1 VNKTLLRIKTTE
13 MYISKI
19 EIDNYRSFKPATVI
33 EKVKKGTVVEFVDG
47 TNIIIGH
54 NNAGKTNLLKAIQL
68 VLDARKAKY
77 KLSIDD
83 FCKEYK
89 DFDIPPEINISITL
103 KGQKI
108 EPDDH
113 KVLVYDWITKLEDP
127 YEAKLTFS
135 FFLPQGDDYRTYQA
149 EVGKFK
155 LDNKTYNAEKV
166 WRFIKK
172 YYFSK
177 YVGRVYGGN
186 IGNKETAS
194 NELLEKFDFQFLD
207 AIRDAEKQ
215 MFFGSNTILKD
226 VLNYFLDY
234 GLTVGK
240 KLEDLTPEIQR
251 LLKEKEEQFETN
263 SQTLFDSLKDRI
275 SKDDILKYSEET
287 GANKEGLPDL
297 DACVS
302 EEDLLFA
309 LRLIV
314 KVGEMKIPIS
324 NNGLGY
330 NNLLYAAL
338 VLAKMQIESESAYYG
353 ENAKVFPVLAIEEPE
368 AHLHPSMQF
377 KFLKFL
383 QKNVDVEK
391 KVRQLFVTSHSTH
404 ITSASDLDN
413 IICLYKDASN
423 ESQVSYPAKAIMNY
437 KDSEIKT
444 EATQNKRNTES
455 KNYVKRFLDAT
466 KSNMLF
472 ADKVI
477 LVEGLAEQLL
487 LPCFAAY
494 KKFDDEKGITQ
505 EEELTNQHVCIVSV
519 DSRTFNHF
527 LKLYAYSED
536 NPYAIN
542 KKVVC
547 ITDADPTI
555 NGKAC
560 FPFQLNGQGTALA
573 SHLTTLQTNFEQ
585 KFNNINIFHPVEGK
599 GKTLEY
605 ELVGC
610 NPKSELILTSSF
622 PSQNSA
628 NTIDNF
634 KLLQTELDTT
644 PDDYKKIAVKYREFG
659 LTEKQEERLNKYC
672 QCLDAAGI
680 ENDEKSIALLS
691 ALYYNIVS
699 DIKGE
704 HSMLLEA
711 NLREDLEKEIPEFK
725 VPNYIT
731 DALTKILE

>member
-1 VNKTLLRIKTTE
+1 

-19 EIDNYRSFKPATVI
+19 EIDNYRSFKPATFNGR
-33 EKVKKGTVVEFVDG
+33 EKIGTVVKFVDG

-68 VLDARKAKY
+68 VLDSRKAKF
-77 KLSIDD
+77 KLTIDD

-89 DFDIPPEINISITL
+89 NFDVPPEINISITL
-103 KGQKI
+103 KGQKD

-149 EVGKFK
+149 EVRKFK
-155 LDNKTYNAEKV
+155 NKDGAYDTEKV

-177 YVGRVYGGN
+177 YVGRVYGGDVK
-186 IGNKETAS
+186 NKEAAS
-194 NELLEKFDFQFLD
+194 NEMLEKFEFQFLD

-234 GLTVGK
+234 NLTDGK
-240 KLEDLTPEIQR
+240 KLEDLTPQIQK
-251 LLKEKEEQFETN
+251 LLKENEESFETN
-263 SQTLFDSLKDRI
+263 SQELFDSLKERI
-275 SKDDILKYSEET
+275 SKKEILQYSEET
-287 GANKEGLPDL
+287 GANKDGLPDL
-297 DACVS
+297 EAYVS

-309 LRLIV
+309 LRLII
-314 KVGEMKIPIS
+314 KVGDMKIPIS

-338 VLAKMQIESESAYYG
+338 VLAKMQIESKSTYYG

-383 QKNVDVEK
+383 QKNVDIEK

-404 ITSASDLDN
+404 IASASELEN
-413 IICLYKDASN
+413 IICLYKDTTN
-423 ESQVSYPAKAIMNY
+423 EIKVAYPAKAIMNY
-437 KDSEIKT
+437 KDSEIKS
-444 EATQNKRNTES
+444 EVAQLKQNTES

-472 ADKVI
+472 ANKVI

-494 KKFDDEKGITQ
+494 KKFDEEKGITQ

-527 LKLYAYSED
+527 LKLYSYSVD

-555 NGKAC
+555 KGKAC
-560 FPFQLNGQGTALA
+560 FPFEINEEESALA
-573 SHLTTLQTNFEQ
+573 SHLRKLKTKFEQ
-585 KFNNINIFHPVEGK
+585 EYSCINVFHPEEGK

-605 ELVGC
+605 ELARY
-610 NPKSELILTSSF
+610 NPKSELIFTSSF
-622 PSQNSA
+622 PTQNSA

-634 KLLQTELDTT
+634 KLLQAELSSL
-644 PDDYKKIAVKYREFG
+644 PYDYNKIAEKFRTFG
-659 LTEKQEERLNKYC
+659 LTELQEKKLTKYTEA
-672 QCLDAAGI
+672 LEVADI
-680 ENDEKSIALLS
+680 EVDKKSIALIS
-691 ALYYNIVS
+691 ALYYNVVS
-699 DIKGE
+699 GIKGE
-704 HSMLLEA
+704 HSMILEA
-711 NLREDLEKEIPEFK
+711 NLREDLATETPEFN
-725 VPNYIT
+725 VPEYIT
-731 DALTKILE
+731 NAITEILK

>member
-1 VNKTLLRIKTTE
+1 

-19 EIDNYRSFKPATVI
+19 EIDNYRNFKPATEI
-33 EKVKKGTVVEFVDG
+33 DGIRKGTTVEFVEG

-68 VLDARKAKY
+68 VLDARRAKY

-83 FCKEYK
+83 FCKQYK

-103 KGQKI
+103 KGQEI

-113 KVLVYDWITKLEDP
+113 KVLVYDWITKLEIP

-135 FFLPQGDDYRTYQA
+135 FFLPQSDDYRTYQT
-149 EVGKFK
+149 EVCKFK
-155 LDNKTYNAEKV
+155 HGNDTYDADKV

-172 YYFSK
+172 YYLPK

-186 IGNKETAS
+186 VKNKETAS
-194 NELLEKFDFQFLD
+194 NELLEKFEFQFLD

-234 GLTVGK
+234 GLTSGK
-240 KLEDLTPEIQR
+240 KLEDLSSKIQYI
-251 LLKEKEEQFETN
+251 LKDKEEQFETT
-263 SQTLFDSLKDRI
+263 SQKLFDSLKDRI
-275 SKDDILKYSEET
+275 SKDEILKYSKET
-287 GANKEGLPDL
+287 GANKGGLPDL
-297 DACVS
+297 DAYVS

-314 KVGEMKIPIS
+314 KVGDMKIPIS

-338 VLAKMQIESESAYYG
+338 VLAKMQIESESTYYG

-383 QKNVDVEK
+383 QKNVDIEK

-404 ITSASDLDN
+404 ITSASELDN
-413 IICLYKDASN
+413 IICLYNDSYN
-423 ESQVSYPAKAIMNY
+423 NNQIGYPAKAILNY
-437 KDSEIKT
+437 KDPEILKK
-444 EATQNKRNTES
+444 ATQIKKNIES

-472 ADKVI
+472 ADKVVM
-477 LVEGLAEQLL
+477 VEGLAEQLL

-494 KKFDDEKGITQ
+494 SMFCEESRTTF
-505 EEELTNQHVCIVSV
+505 EEELINQHVCIVSV

-527 LKLYAYSED
+527 LKLYSYSKD
-536 NPYAIN
+536 NPFAIN

-560 FPFQLNGQGTALA
+560 FPFQLNGEGIAIA
-573 SHLTTLQTNFEQ
+573 SHLKSLKKKFE
-585 KFNNINIFHPVEGK
+585 KEFNNINVYHPEEGK

-605 ELVGC
+605 ELARC
-610 NPKSELILTSSF
+610 NFKSSLILTSSF

-628 NTIDNF
+628 NTIANF
-634 KLLQTELDTT
+634 KLLQTELKSKSVS
-644 PDDYKKIAVKYREFG
+644 YISIAEKYRTFG
-659 LTEKQEERLNKYC
+659 LTEKQEENLKKYIDALNTVT
-672 QCLDAAGI
+672 LED
-680 ENDEKSIALLS
+680 NEKTTALIS
-691 ALYYNIVS
+691 ALYYNVVS
-699 DIKGE
+699 ETKGE
-704 HSMLLEA
+704 HSMMLEA
-711 NLREDLEKEIPEFK
+711 NLRQDLATENPEFK
-725 VPNYIT
+725 VPVYIT

>member
-1 VNKTLLRIKTTE
+1 

-19 EIDNYRSFKPATVI
+19 GIDNYRNFKPAIIVDE
-33 EKVKKGTVVEFVDG
+33 EKVGTEVEFVDG

-68 VLDARKAKY
+68 VLDSRKAKF
-77 KLSIDD
+77 KLTIDD

-89 DFDIPPEINISITL
+89 DFRIPPEINITL
-103 KGQKI
+103 TFREQED

-113 KVLVYDWITKLEDP
+113 KVLVYDWITKMDNP

-135 FFLPQGDDYRTYQA
+135 FFLPQGDDYKIYKT
-149 EVGKFK
+149 EIKKFK
-155 LDNKTYNAEKV
+155 GEDGTYDSEKV

-177 YVGRVYGGN
+177 YIGRVYGG
-186 IGNKETAS
+186 KPEDRETAS
-194 NELLEKFDFQFLD
+194 IELLEKFDFQFLD

-234 GLTVGK
+234 NITEGQK
-240 KLEDLTPEIQR
+240 FKDLTAEALA
-251 LLKEKEEQFETN
+251 LLKSKELQFETD
-263 SQTLFDSLKDRI
+263 SQSLFDSLKGRI
-275 SKDDILKYSEET
+275 SKDAILKYSEET
-287 GANKEGLPDL
+287 GANKDGFPDL
-297 DACVS
+297 DAYVS

-314 KVGEMKIPIS
+314 KVGDMKIPIS

-338 VLAKMQIESESAYYG
+338 VLAKMQIESESTYYG

-413 IICLYKDASN
+413 IICLYKDAAKN
-423 ESQVSYPAKAIMNY
+423 SQVAYPAKAIMNY
-437 KDSEIKT
+437 KDPEIKN
-444 EATQNKRNTES
+444 EATQKKRNTES

-494 KKFDDEKGITQ
+494 KKFDDEKGISQ

-536 NPYAIN
+536 NPDAIN

-555 NGKAC
+555 NGNAC

-573 SHLTTLQTNFEQ
+573 SHLTTLQTKFEQ
-585 KFNNINIFHPVEGK
+585 KFNNINVYHPVEGK

-605 ELVGC
+605 EIVGC

-622 PSQNSA
+622 PSQKSA
-628 NTIDNF
+628 NTIANF
-634 KLLQTELDTT
+634 KLLQTELDSN
-644 PDDYKKIAVKYREFG
+644 PHDYKKVAEKYRKFK
-659 LTEKQEERLNKYC
+659 LTKKQDDNLNKYC
-672 QCLDAAGI
+672 QSLEVKDISDDDKA
-680 ENDEKSIALLS
+680 IALIS

-699 DIKGE
+699 GIKGE
-704 HSMLLEA
+704 HSMMLEA
-711 NLREDLEKEIPEFK
+711 NLREDLAKETPEFR
-725 VPNYIT
+725 VPDYIT
-731 DALTKILE
+731 NALTKILE

>member
-1 VNKTLLRIKTTE
+1 

-19 EIDNYRSFKPATVI
+19 EIDNYRNFKPAIVV
-33 EKVKKGTVVEFVDG
+33 EGKKAGTIVEFVDG

-68 VLDARKAKY
+68 VLDFRKAKF
-77 KLSIDD
+77 KLTIDD

-89 DFDIPPEINISITL
+89 YFCIPPEINITL
-103 KGQKI
+103 TLREQEN

-113 KVLVYDWITKLEDP
+113 KVLVYDWITKMDNP

-135 FFLPQGDDYRTYQA
+135 FFLPQGDDYKTYQA
-149 EVGKFK
+149 EVEKFK
-155 LDNKTYNAEKV
+155 GQDGTYDSEKV
-166 WRFIKK
+166 WRIIKK
-172 YYFSK
+172 YYFFK
-177 YVGRVYGGN
+177 YIGRVYGGKPED
-186 IGNKETAS
+186 KETAS
-194 NELLEKFDFQFLD
+194 SELLEKFDFQFLD

-234 GLTVGK
+234 ELTTGK
-240 KLEDLTPEIQR
+240 KIDALTPEIQG
-251 LLKEKEEQFETN
+251 LLKEKEDEFETN
-263 SQTLFDSLKDRI
+263 SQTLFDSLKGRI
-275 SKDDILKYSEET
+275 SKDAILKYSEET
-287 GANKEGLPDL
+287 GANKDGFPDL
-297 DACVS
+297 DAYVS

-314 KVGEMKIPIS
+314 KVGDMKIPIS

-338 VLAKMQIESESAYYG
+338 VLAKMQIESESTYYG

-383 QKNVDVEK
+383 QKNVDIEK

-404 ITSASDLDN
+404 ITSASELDN
-413 IICLYKDASN
+413 IICLYKDADRN
-423 ESQVSYPAKAIMNY
+423 SQVGYPSKAIMNY

-444 EATQNKRNTES
+444 HATQYKRNTES

-494 KKFDDEKGITQ
+494 KKFDDENGITQ

-527 LKLYAYSED
+527 LKLYSYSKD
-536 NPYAIN
+536 NPFAIN

-555 NGKAC
+555 NGKSC
-560 FPFQLNGQGTALA
+560 FPFQLNGQGSALA
-573 SHLTTLQTNFEQ
+573 SHLITLKTKFER
-585 KFNNINIFHPVEGK
+585 KFNNVNVYHPVEGK

-605 ELVGC
+605 ELAVC

-628 NTIDNF
+628 NTIANF
-634 KLLQTELDTT
+634 KLLQTVLTRT
-644 PDDYKKIAVKYREFG
+644 PDDYNKIAETYRGFE
-659 LTEKQEERLNKYC
+659 LTDKQAERLCKYC
-672 QCLDAAGI
+672 LCLETKDI
-680 ENDEKSIALLS
+680 ENNDKSIALIS
-691 ALYYNIVS
+691 ALYYNVVS

-704 HSMLLEA
+704 HAMMLEA
-711 NLREDLEKEIPEFK
+711 NLREDLAKETPEFK
-725 VPNYIT
+725 VPDYIT
-731 DALTKILE
+731 DAITKILE

>member
-1 VNKTLLRIKTTE
+1 

-19 EIDNYRSFKPATVI
+19 EIDNYRNFKPATAI
-33 EKVKKGTVVEFVDG
+33 GEIKKVTEVEFVEG

-77 KLSIDD
+77 KLTIDD

-89 DFDIPPEINISITL
+89 GFGIPPEINISITF
-103 KGQKI
+103 KEQEE

-113 KVLVYDWITKLEDP
+113 KILVYDWFTKINEP

-135 FFLPQGDDYRTYQA
+135 FFLPQGDDYRSYQV
-149 EVGKFK
+149 EVAKFK
-155 LDNKTYNAEKV
+155 REDGTYDSEKV

-177 YVGRVYGGN
+177 YVGRVYGGKPEDKVTAN
-186 IGNKETAS
+186 I
-194 NELLEKFDFQFLD
+194 ELLEKFDFQFLD

-215 MFFGSNTILKD
+215 MFFGNNTILKD

-234 GLTVGK
+234 NLTKGK
-240 KLEDLTPEIQR
+240 KLNDLMPDTQL
-251 LLKEKEEQFETN
+251 LLKEKEGEFEAN
-263 SQTLFDSLKDRI
+263 SQTLFGSLKERI
-275 SKDDILKYSEET
+275 SKDDILKYSKET
-287 GANKEGLPDL
+287 GANKGGVPDL
-297 DACVS
+297 DAYVS

-338 VLAKMQIESESAYYG
+338 VLAKMQIESESTYYG
-353 ENAKVFPVLAIEEPE
+353 ENAKVFSVLAIEEPE

-391 KVRQLFVTSHSTH
+391 KMKQLFVTTHSTH
-404 ITSASDLDN
+404 ITSASELDN
-413 IICLYKDASN
+413 IICLYKNGNN
-423 ESQVSYPAKAIMNY
+423 ENKVGYPAKAIMNY
-437 KDSEIKT
+437 KDSKIQRID
-444 EATQNKRNTES
+444 TQNKKNTES

-477 LVEGLAEQLL
+477 MVEGLAEQLL

-494 KKFDDEKGITQ
+494 KKFDEENTQ

-527 LKLYAYSED
+527 LKLYSYSED

-555 NGKAC
+555 DGKAC
-560 FPFQLNGQGTALA
+560 FPFELNGQGTALA
-573 SHLTTLQTNFEQ
+573 SHLITLKTKFEQ
-585 KFNNINIFHPVEGK
+585 EFNNLNIYHPEEGK

-605 ELVGC
+605 EIVGC
-610 NPKSELILTSSF
+610 NPMSKLIFTSSF

-628 NTIDNF
+628 NTIENF
-634 KLLQTELDTT
+634 KILQAELANTHDN
-644 PDDYKKIAVKYREFG
+644 YKVIAEKYREFN
-659 LTEKQEERLNKYC
+659 LTDKQEERLIKYC
-672 QCLDAAGI
+672 QCLEVVDI
-680 ENDEKSIALLS
+680 ENLEKSNAMIS
-691 ALYYNIVS
+691 ALYYNVVS

-711 NLREDLEKEIPEFK
+711 NLREDLEKETPEFK
-725 VPNYIT
+725 VPDYIT
-731 DALTKILE
+731 NAITKILE

>member
-1 VNKTLLRIKTTE
+1 MT
-13 MYISKI
+13 
-19 EIDNYRSFKPATVI
+19 
-33 EKVKKGTVVEFVDG
+33 
-47 TNIIIGH
+47 
-54 NNAGKTNLLKAIQL
+54 
-68 VLDARKAKY
+68 
-77 KLSIDD
+77 IDD

-89 DFDIPPEINISITL
+89 DFRIPPEINITL
-103 KGQKI
+103 TFREQED
-108 EPDDH
+108 EPGDH
-113 KVLVYDWITKLEDP
+113 KVLVYDWITKLENP

-135 FFLPQGDDYRTYQA
+135 FFLPQGDDNKSYKT
-149 EVGKFK
+149 EVKKFK
-155 LDNKTYNAEKV
+155 REDGTYDSEKV
-166 WRFIKK
+166 WKFIKK

-177 YVGRVYGGN
+177 YIGRVYGGKPED
-186 IGNKETAS
+186 KETAS
-194 NELLEKFDFQFLD
+194 IELLEKFEFQFLD
-207 AIRDAEKQ
+207 AIRDAERQ

-234 GLTVGK
+234 ELTTGK
-240 KLEDLTPEIQR
+240 KMEDLSADIQST
-251 LLKEKEEQFETN
+251 LKIKEEQFESN
-263 SQTLFDSLKDRI
+263 SQKLFDSLKERI
-275 SKDDILKYSEET
+275 STKDILQYSKET
-287 GANKEGLPDL
+287 GANKGGEPDF
-297 DACVS
+297 DAYVS

-330 NNLLYAAL
+330 NNLLYTAL
-338 VLAKMQIESESAYYG
+338 VLAKMQIESKSTYYG
-353 ENAKVFPVLAIEEPE
+353 ENAKIFPVLAIEEPE

-383 QKNVDVEK
+383 QKNVDEEK
-391 KVRQLFVTSHSTH
+391 KVRQLFLTSHSTH
-404 ITSASDLDN
+404 ITSASELDN
-413 IICLYKDASN
+413 IICLYKDTAN

-437 KDSEIKT
+437 KDSEIKN

-494 KKFDDEKGITQ
+494 KKFDDENGITQ

-519 DSRTFNHF
+519 DSRTFYHF

-560 FPFQLNGQGTALA
+560 FPFQLKGQGTALA
-573 SHLTTLQTNFEQ
+573 SHLRTLQTKFEH
-585 KFNNINIFHPVEGK
+585 KFNNINVYHPVEGK

-634 KLLQTELDTT
+634 KLLQTELDRN
-644 PDDYKKIAVKYREFG
+644 PDDYKKIAETYRGFK
-659 LTEKQEERLNKYC
+659 LTDKQEERLNKYC
-672 QCLDAAGI
+672 QCLEVKDI

-691 ALYYNIVS
+691 ALYYNVVS

-704 HSMLLEA
+704 HSMMLEA
-711 NLREDLEKEIPEFK
+711 NLREDLAKETPEFR
-725 VPNYIT
+725 VPDYIT
-731 DALTKILE
+731 NALTKILE